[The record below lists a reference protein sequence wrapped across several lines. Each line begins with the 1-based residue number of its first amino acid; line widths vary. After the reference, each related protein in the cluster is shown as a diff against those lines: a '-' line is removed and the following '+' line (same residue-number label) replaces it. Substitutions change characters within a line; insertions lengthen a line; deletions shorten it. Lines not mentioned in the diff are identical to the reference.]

1 MEDVR
6 RQYCTTMTGVKAAV
20 IRPWMLSF
28 RADFGLAGYF
38 EKETLEELVQ
48 LIFSEGFMSDP
59 DEGSFEKLSC
69 ASVCKEFLE
78 SPYKEMNHFLVGSP
92 LLRPFSL
99 AYVKGWKRSVAL
111 LTGLCGIMENQ
122 LEEHVG
128 HSLRAARPVLV
139 QLSVVTMFHLL

>member
-69 ASVCKEFLE
+69 ASVCKGFLE
-78 SPYKEMNHFLVGSP
+78 SPYKEMNHFLLDP
-92 LLRPFSL
+92 L
-99 AYVKGWKRSVAL
+99 
-111 LTGLCGIMENQ
+111 C
-122 LEEHVG
+122 
-128 HSLRAARPVLV
+128 
-139 QLSVVTMFHLL
+139 